1 MKDLK
6 VTRRPYMGG
15 LVLLHDTMTGA
26 DFYALRKRAKLS
38 LRAIGEGC
46 GLSRTTIMHIEEQEY
61 YYTTPERRVNILE
74 AYEVRDGNDPR
85 RLHEALTGGRQ
96 HGQG

>member
-1 MKDLK
+1 MKQ
-6 VTRRPYMGG
+6 TRRPCLGG

-26 DFYALRKRAKLS
+26 DFYDLRKKAGLS
-38 LRAIGEGC
+38 LRAMGEKC
-46 GLSRTTIMHIEEQEY
+46 GLSRTSIMNIEEQDH
-61 YYTTPERRVNILE
+61 YYTTPANRVNILE
-74 AYEVRDGNDPR
+74 AYGVTDGNDTR